1 MKKKRGLTAAIIIL
15 ILLLAV
21 YFILRNSNLGEEEQS
36 TVETKT
42 VFQADADDISELTV
56 EQGEN
61 QYTFQKKEDTWTYTG
76 EDGFPLDTDE
86 LENKAAAITS
96 VTATTIIENPENL
109 EDYGLDS
116 PSVKIS
122 VKTVDGETETLE
134 VGNENTAVSGCY
146 VTVNGDNSNVYLV
159 DSLVKTSM
167 EFDISD
173 LAQMEEI
180 PSITG
185 STVKH
190 VNIQGP
196 NGTKQLGE
204 DGNSETGWSFTE
216 TDGSVSAA
224 GSSLV
229 QDYMGQFTS
238 LSWSS
243 FVSVSAEDL
252 SQYGLENP
260 TRVTIDY
267 EVTETIESSDDE
279 EAETGSAA
287 GNNSE
292 DMEETGEAEE
302 ETEAGTEIK
311 AETDTDTG
319 AEAEANTD
327 ADAEAETDTGA
338 EAEVDTDT
346 DAEAETDTDAE
357 VEADTDTDAETGTE
371 TQAETDTDTETR
383 TVEKQAVLLIG
394 DQDEDGNYYAKMQ
407 DNQYVYTLE
416 ASTVEEITGITRDN
430 FLDTKVSDYSFAD
443 MDKVTFIRN
452 GSTYTAT
459 KVTQEVESDEEDGE
473 TTTETSYL
481 INGKE
486 VDMTEFSEFYT
497 QITALEWQSQVSD
510 AQPEGDPEFTVTF
523 EKAGGI
529 EVTTDYYS
537 YDNNFYLVIDS
548 KGNKELVNK
557 IKVKEILDSFDA
569 LISGMTEE

>member
-1 MKKKRGLTAAIIIL
+1 MKKKRGLTAPIIIL

-61 QYTFQKKEDTWTYTG
+61 QYTFQKEEDTWIYTG

-122 VKTVDGETETLE
+122 VKTVDGETETLK

-146 VTVNGDNSNVYLV
+146 VTVNGDDSNVYLV

-243 FVSVSAEDL
+243 FVSSNAEDL
-252 SQYGLENP
+252 SQYGLKNP
-260 TRVTIDY
+260 TKVTIDY

-302 ETEAGTEIK
+302 ETDAGTEIK
-311 AETDTDTG
+311 AET
-319 AEAEANTD
+319 
-327 ADAEAETDTGA
+327 EAETDTGA
-338 EAEVDTDT
+338 EAEADTDT

-407 DNQYVYTLE
+407 DNQYVYTLD
-416 ASTVEEITGITRDN
+416 ASTVEGITSITRNN

-452 GSTYTAT
+452 GNTYTAT

-510 AQPEGDPEFTVTF
+510 AQPEGEPEFTVTF

>member
-21 YFILRNSNLGEEEQS
+21 YFILKNSNLGEEEQS

-61 QYTFQKKEDTWTYTG
+61 QYTFQKEEDTWIYTG

-146 VTVNGDNSNVYLV
+146 VTVNGDDSNVYLV

-243 FVSVSAEDL
+243 FVSANAEDL

-260 TRVTIDY
+260 TKVTIDY

-287 GNNSE
+287 ENDSE

-302 ETEAGTEIK
+302 ETETGTEIK
-311 AETDTDTG
+311 AET
-319 AEAEANTD
+319 
-327 ADAEAETDTGA
+327 EAETDTGA

-346 DAEAETDTDAE
+346 DAEAETD
-357 VEADTDTDAETGTE
+357 AETGTE
-371 TQAETDTDTETR
+371 TQAETDTDTDTETR

-407 DNQYVYTLE
+407 DNQYVYTLD
-416 ASTVEEITGITRDN
+416 ASTVKGITSITRNN

-510 AQPEGDPEFTVTF
+510 AQPEGEAEFTVTF

-569 LISGMTEE
+569 LIAGMTEE

>member
-1 MKKKRGLTAAIIIL
+1 M
-15 ILLLAV
+15 
-21 YFILRNSNLGEEEQS
+21 
-36 TVETKT
+36 ETKT
-42 VFQADADDISELTV
+42 VFQVDADDISELTI

-61 QYTFQKKEDTWTYTG
+61 QYTFQKEEDTWTYTG
-76 EDGFPLDTDE
+76 EDGFPLDTDG

-109 EDYGLDS
+109 GDYGLDS

-134 VGNENTAVSGCY
+134 VGNENVAVSGCY
-146 VTVNGDNSNVYLV
+146 ITVNGDNSNVYLV

-216 TDGSVSAA
+216 TDGSVSDA

-243 FVSVSAEDL
+243 FVSANAEDL

-260 TRVTIDY
+260 TKVTIDY

-311 AETDTDTG
+311 AET
-319 AEAEANTD
+319 
-327 ADAEAETDTGA
+327 EAETDTGA

-346 DAEAETDTDAE
+346 EAEE
-357 VEADTDTDAETGTE
+357 ETE
-371 TQAETDTDTETR
+371 TDTETR

-407 DNQYVYTLE
+407 DNQYVYILD
-416 ASTVEEITGITRDN
+416 ASTVEGITSITRDN

-497 QITALEWQSQVSD
+497 QIAALEWQSQVSD
-510 AQPEGDPEFTVTF
+510 AQPAGEAEFTVTF

-557 IKVKEILDSFDA
+557 IKVKEILNSFDT
-569 LISGMTEE
+569 LIAGMTEE

>member
-21 YFILRNSNLGEEEQS
+21 YFILKNSNLGEEEQS

-42 VFQADADDISELTV
+42 VFQVDADDISELTV

-61 QYTFQKKEDTWTYTG
+61 QYTFQKEEDTWIYTG

-146 VTVNGDNSNVYLV
+146 ITVNGDNSNVYLV

-229 QDYMGQFTS
+229 QDYMGKFTS

-243 FVSVSAEDL
+243 FVSANAEDL

-260 TRVTIDY
+260 TKVTIDY

-292 DMEETGEAEE
+292 DMEEIGEAEE
-302 ETEAGTEIK
+302 GTDAGTEIK
-311 AETDTDTG
+311 AET
-319 AEAEANTD
+319 
-327 ADAEAETDTGA
+327 EAETDTGA
-338 EAEVDTDT
+338 EAEADTDTGAEAEADTDT

-357 VEADTDTDAETGTE
+357 VEADTDTDAEAE

-407 DNQYVYTLE
+407 DNQYVYTLD

-510 AQPEGDPEFTVTF
+510 AQPEGEPEFTVTF

>member
-21 YFILRNSNLGEEEQS
+21 YFILKNSNLGEEEQS

-61 QYTFQKKEDTWTYTG
+61 QYTFQKEEDTWIYTG

-146 VTVNGDNSNVYLV
+146 ITVNGDNSNVYLV

-243 FVSVSAEDL
+243 FVSANAEDL

-260 TRVTIDY
+260 TKVTIDY

-287 GNNSE
+287 ENDSE
-292 DMEETGEAEE
+292 DMEETGEAEEETETGTEIEAETEAETDTGAEAEE

-311 AETDTDTG
+311 AET
-319 AEAEANTD
+319 
-327 ADAEAETDTGA
+327 EAETDTGA
-338 EAEVDTDT
+338 EA
-346 DAEAETDTDAE
+346 
-357 VEADTDTDAETGTE
+357 GTE

-407 DNQYVYTLE
+407 DNQYVYTLG
-416 ASTVEEITGITRDN
+416 ASTVEGITGITRDN
-430 FLDTKVSDYSFAD
+430 LLDTKVSDYSFAD

-497 QITALEWQSQVSD
+497 QITALEWQNQVSD
-510 AQPEGDPEFTVTF
+510 AQPAGEAEFTVTF

-569 LISGMTEE
+569 LISGMTDE

>member
-21 YFILRNSNLGEEEQS
+21 YFILKNSNLGEEEQS

-42 VFQADADDISELTV
+42 VFQVDADDISELTV

-61 QYTFQKKEDTWTYTG
+61 QYTFQKEEDTWIYTG

-96 VTATTIIENPENL
+96 VTATTIIEKPENL

-229 QDYMGQFTS
+229 QDYMGKFTS

-243 FVSVSAEDL
+243 FVRANAEDL

-260 TRVTIDY
+260 TKVTIDY

-279 EAETGSAA
+279 EAEKGSAA
-287 GNNSE
+287 ENDSE

-302 ETEAGTEIK
+302 ETETGTEIK
-311 AETDTDTG
+311 AE
-319 AEAEANTD
+319 AEA
-327 ADAEAETDTGA
+327 
-338 EAEVDTDT
+338 DTDT
-346 DAEAETDTDAE
+346 DAEAETDTDVE

-371 TQAETDTDTETR
+371 TQAETDTDTR

-407 DNQYVYTLE
+407 DNQYVYTLD

-510 AQPEGDPEFTVTF
+510 AQPAGEAEFTVTF

>member
-21 YFILRNSNLGEEEQS
+21 YFILKNSNLGEEEQS

-42 VFQADADDISELTV
+42 VFQVDADDISELTV

-61 QYTFQKKEDTWTYTG
+61 QYTFQKEEDTWTYTG
-76 EDGFPLDTDE
+76 EDGFPLDADE

-146 VTVNGDNSNVYLV
+146 ITVNGDNSNVYLV

-196 NGTKQLGE
+196 NGTKNLGE

-243 FVSVSAEDL
+243 FVSANAEDL
-252 SQYGLENP
+252 SQYGLENH
-260 TRVTIDY
+260 TKVTIDY

-292 DMEETGEAEE
+292 DMEEIGEAEE
-302 ETEAGTEIK
+302 GTDAGTEIKAETDTGAEAEAETEAGTEIK
-311 AETDTDTG
+311 AET
-319 AEAEANTD
+319 E
-327 ADAEAETDTGA
+327 
-338 EAEVDTDT
+338 
-346 DAEAETDTDAE
+346 
-357 VEADTDTDAETGTE
+357 
-371 TQAETDTDTETR
+371 AETDTDTETR

-407 DNQYVYTLE
+407 DNQYVYTLD

-510 AQPEGDPEFTVTF
+510 AQPEGEPEFTVTF

-569 LISGMTEE
+569 LIFGMTEE

>member
-42 VFQADADDISELTV
+42 VFQVDADDISELTV

-61 QYTFQKKEDTWTYTG
+61 QYTFQKEEDTWIYTG

-146 VTVNGDNSNVYLV
+146 ITVNGDNSNVYLV

-173 LAQMEEI
+173 LAQKEEI

-216 TDGSVSAA
+216 ADGSVSAA

-243 FVSVSAEDL
+243 FVSANAEDL

-260 TRVTIDY
+260 TKVTIDY

-302 ETEAGTEIK
+302 E
-311 AETDTDTG
+311 
-319 AEAEANTD
+319 
-327 ADAEAETDTGA
+327 
-338 EAEVDTDT
+338 
-346 DAEAETDTDAE
+346 
-357 VEADTDTDAETGTE
+357 TE

-407 DNQYVYTLE
+407 DNQYVYTLD
-416 ASTVEEITGITRDN
+416 ASTVEGITGITRDN

-443 MDKVTFIRN
+443 IDKVIFIRN

-510 AQPEGDPEFTVTF
+510 AQPAGEPEFTVTF

-569 LISGMTEE
+569 LIAGMTEE

>member
-21 YFILRNSNLGEEEQS
+21 YFILKNSNLGEEEQS

-42 VFQADADDISELTV
+42 VFQVDADDISELTV

-61 QYTFQKKEDTWTYTG
+61 QYTFQKEEDTWTYTG
-76 EDGFPLDTDE
+76 EDGFPLDADE

-146 VTVNGDNSNVYLV
+146 ITVNGDNSNVYLV

-196 NGTKQLGE
+196 NGTKKLGE

-243 FVSVSAEDL
+243 FVSANAEDL

-260 TRVTIDY
+260 TKVTIDY

-292 DMEETGEAEE
+292 DMEEIGEAEE
-302 ETEAGTEIK
+302 GTDAGTEIKAETDTGAEAEAETEAGTEIK
-311 AETDTDTG
+311 AET
-319 AEAEANTD
+319 E
-327 ADAEAETDTGA
+327 
-338 EAEVDTDT
+338 
-346 DAEAETDTDAE
+346 
-357 VEADTDTDAETGTE
+357 
-371 TQAETDTDTETR
+371 AETDTDTETR

-407 DNQYVYTLE
+407 DNQYVYTLD

-510 AQPEGDPEFTVTF
+510 AQPEGEPEFTVTF

-569 LISGMTEE
+569 LIFGMTEE

>member
-1 MKKKRGLTAAIIIL
+1 MKKKRGLTVAIIIL

-42 VFQADADDISELTV
+42 IFQADADDISELTV

-61 QYTFQKKEDTWTYTG
+61 QYTFQKEEDTWIYTG

-146 VTVNGDNSNVYLV
+146 VTVNGDDSNVYLV

-243 FVSVSAEDL
+243 FVSSNAEDL

-260 TRVTIDY
+260 TKVTIDY

-287 GNNSE
+287 ENDSE

-302 ETEAGTEIK
+302 ETETGTEIK
-311 AETDTDTG
+311 AET
-319 AEAEANTD
+319 
-327 ADAEAETDTGA
+327 EAETDTGA

-394 DQDEDGNYYAKMQ
+394 DQEEDGNYYAKMQ
-407 DNQYVYTLE
+407 DNQYVYTLD
-416 ASTVEEITGITRDN
+416 ASTVEGITSITREN

-486 VDMTEFSEFYT
+486 VDMTEFSEFYA

-569 LISGMTEE
+569 LIAGMTEE

>member
-21 YFILRNSNLGEEEQS
+21 YFILKNSNLGEEEQS

-42 VFQADADDISELTV
+42 VFQVDADDISELTV

-61 QYTFQKKEDTWTYTG
+61 QYTFQKEEDTWTYTG

-109 EDYGLDS
+109 DDYGLDS

-122 VKTVDGETETLE
+122 VRTVDGETETLE

-146 VTVNGDNSNVYLV
+146 ITVNGDNSNVYLV

-243 FVSVSAEDL
+243 FVSANAEDL

-260 TRVTIDY
+260 TKVTIDY

-292 DMEETGEAEE
+292 DMEEIGEAEE
-302 ETEAGTEIK
+302 GTDAGTEIK
-311 AETDTDTG
+311 AETEAETDTDTG
-319 AEAEANTD
+319 AEAEA
-327 ADAEAETDTGA
+327 
-338 EAEVDTDT
+338 DTDT

-357 VEADTDTDAETGTE
+357 VEADTDAETGTE
-371 TQAETDTDTETR
+371 TQAETDTDTDTETR
-383 TVEKQAVLLIG
+383 TVEKKAVLLIG

-407 DNQYVYTLE
+407 DNQYVYTLD
-416 ASTVEEITGITRDN
+416 ASTVEGITGITRDN

-510 AQPEGDPEFTVTF
+510 AQPEGEPEFTVTF

>member
-1 MKKKRGLTAAIIIL
+1 M
-15 ILLLAV
+15 
-21 YFILRNSNLGEEEQS
+21 
-36 TVETKT
+36 ETKT

-61 QYTFQKKEDTWTYTG
+61 QYTFQKEEDTWIYTG

-146 VTVNGDNSNVYLV
+146 VTVNGDDSNVYLV

-216 TDGSVSAA
+216 TDGSVIAA

-243 FVSVSAEDL
+243 FVSANAEDL
-252 SQYGLENP
+252 SQFGLENP
-260 TRVTIDY
+260 TKVTIDY

-279 EAETGSAA
+279 EAEIGSAA
-287 GNNSE
+287 ENDSE

-311 AETDTDTG
+311 AETEAETDTDTG
-319 AEAEANTD
+319 AEAEAD
-327 ADAEAETDTGA
+327 TDTDA

-346 DAEAETDTDAE
+346 EAEAET
-357 VEADTDTDAETGTE
+357 EAGTEIKAETE
-371 TQAETDTDTETR
+371 AETDTDTETR

-407 DNQYVYTLE
+407 DDQYVYTLD

-459 KVTQEVESDEEDGE
+459 KVTQEVESDEGDGE

-510 AQPEGDPEFTVTF
+510 AQPEGEPEFTVTF

>member
-21 YFILRNSNLGEEEQS
+21 YFILKNSNLGEEEQS

-61 QYTFQKKEDTWTYTG
+61 QYTFQKEEDTWIYTG

-146 VTVNGDNSNVYLV
+146 VTVNGDDSNVYLV

-243 FVSVSAEDL
+243 FVSANAEDL

-260 TRVTIDY
+260 TKVTIDY

-287 GNNSE
+287 ENDSE

-302 ETEAGTEIK
+302 ETETGTEIK
-311 AETDTDTG
+311 AET
-319 AEAEANTD
+319 
-327 ADAEAETDTGA
+327 EAETDTGA

-346 DAEAETDTDAE
+346 DAEAETD
-357 VEADTDTDAETGTE
+357 AETGTE
-371 TQAETDTDTETR
+371 TQAETDTDTDTETR

-407 DNQYVYTLE
+407 DNQYVYTLD
-416 ASTVEEITGITRDN
+416 ASTVKGITSITRNN

-510 AQPEGDPEFTVTF
+510 AQPEGEAEFTVTF

>member
-21 YFILRNSNLGEEEQS
+21 YFILKNSNLGEEEQS

-42 VFQADADDISELTV
+42 VFQVDADDISELTV
-56 EQGEN
+56 EQEKN
-61 QYTFQKKEDTWTYTG
+61 QYTFQKEEDTWTYTG

-134 VGNENTAVSGCY
+134 VGNENTAVAGCY
-146 VTVNGDNSNVYLV
+146 VTVNGDDSNVYLV

-243 FVSVSAEDL
+243 FVSANAEDL

-260 TRVTIDY
+260 TKVTIDY

-287 GNNSE
+287 ENNSE

-302 ETEAGTEIK
+302 ETEAGTEIE
-311 AETDTDTG
+311 AETEAEADTG
-319 AEAEANTD
+319 AEAEADTD
-327 ADAEAETDTGA
+327 IDAEAETDTEA
-338 EAEVDTDT
+338 EADT
-346 DAEAETDTDAE
+346 
-357 VEADTDTDAETGTE
+357 DTDTDAETGTE
-371 TQAETDTDTETR
+371 MQAETDTDTETR

-394 DQDEDGNYYAKMQ
+394 NQDEDGNYYAKMQ
-407 DNQYVYTLE
+407 DNQYVYTLD
-416 ASTVEEITGITRDN
+416 ASTVEGITSITRDN

-486 VDMTEFSEFYT
+486 VDMTEFSEFYI

-510 AQPEGDPEFTVTF
+510 AQPAGEAEFTVTF

>member
-21 YFILRNSNLGEEEQS
+21 YFMLKNSNLGEEEQS

-61 QYTFQKKEDTWTYTG
+61 QYTFQKEEDTWIYTG

-96 VTATTIIENPENL
+96 VTATTIIENPENV

-146 VTVNGDNSNVYLV
+146 ITVNGDDSNVYLV

-243 FVSVSAEDL
+243 FVSANAEDL

-260 TRVTIDY
+260 TKVTIDY

-287 GNNSE
+287 ENDSE

-302 ETEAGTEIK
+302 ETETGTEIK
-311 AETDTDTG
+311 AETEAETDTDTG
-319 AEAEANTD
+319 AEAEA
-327 ADAEAETDTGA
+327 
-338 EAEVDTDT
+338 DTDT

-371 TQAETDTDTETR
+371 TQAETDTETR

-394 DQDEDGNYYAKMQ
+394 NQDEDGNYYAKMQ
-407 DNQYVYTLE
+407 DNQYVYTLD
-416 ASTVEEITGITRDN
+416 ASTVEGITSITRDN

-510 AQPEGDPEFTVTF
+510 AQPEGEPEFTVTF

>member
-21 YFILRNSNLGEEEQS
+21 YFILKNSNLGEEEQS

-61 QYTFQKKEDTWTYTG
+61 QYTFQKEEDTWIYTG

-146 VTVNGDNSNVYLV
+146 VTVNGDDSNVYLV

-243 FVSVSAEDL
+243 FVSAYAEDL

-260 TRVTIDY
+260 T
-267 EVTETIESSDDE
+267 
-279 EAETGSAA
+279 
-287 GNNSE
+287 
-292 DMEETGEAEE
+292 
-302 ETEAGTEIK
+302 
-311 AETDTDTG
+311 
-319 AEAEANTD
+319 
-327 ADAEAETDTGA
+327 
-338 EAEVDTDT
+338 
-346 DAEAETDTDAE
+346 
-357 VEADTDTDAETGTE
+357 
-371 TQAETDTDTETR
+371 
-383 TVEKQAVLLIG
+383 
-394 DQDEDGNYYAKMQ
+394 
-407 DNQYVYTLE
+407 
-416 ASTVEEITGITRDN
+416 
-430 FLDTKVSDYSFAD
+430 
-443 MDKVTFIRN
+443 
-452 GSTYTAT
+452 
-459 KVTQEVESDEEDGE
+459 
-473 TTTETSYL
+473 
-481 INGKE
+481 
-486 VDMTEFSEFYT
+486 
-497 QITALEWQSQVSD
+497 
-510 AQPEGDPEFTVTF
+510 
-523 EKAGGI
+523 
-529 EVTTDYYS
+529 
-537 YDNNFYLVIDS
+537 
-548 KGNKELVNK
+548 
-557 IKVKEILDSFDA
+557 
-569 LISGMTEE
+569 

>member
-1 MKKKRGLTAAIIIL
+1 MKKKRGLTVAIIIL

-42 VFQADADDISELTV
+42 IFQADADDISELTV

-61 QYTFQKKEDTWTYTG
+61 QYTFQKEEDTWIYTG

-146 VTVNGDNSNVYLV
+146 VTVNGDDSNVYLV

-243 FVSVSAEDL
+243 FVSSNAEDL

-260 TRVTIDY
+260 TKVTIDY

-302 ETEAGTEIK
+302 ETETGTEIK

-394 DQDEDGNYYAKMQ
+394 DQEEDGNYYAKMQ
-407 DNQYVYTLE
+407 DNQYVYTLD
-416 ASTVEEITGITRDN
+416 ASTVEGITSITREN

-569 LISGMTEE
+569 LIAGMTEE

>member
-21 YFILRNSNLGEEEQS
+21 YFMLKNSNLGEEEQS

-42 VFQADADDISELTV
+42 VFRADADDISELTV

-61 QYTFQKKEDTWTYTG
+61 QYTFQKEEDTWIYTG

-146 VTVNGDNSNVYLV
+146 VTVNGDDSNVYLV

-243 FVSVSAEDL
+243 FVSSNAEDL

-260 TRVTIDY
+260 TKVTIDY

-302 ETEAGTEIK
+302 ETEAETEIE
-311 AETDTDTG
+311 AETEADTDTG
-319 AEAEANTD
+319 AEAEEETEAGTEIKEETE
-327 ADAEAETDTGA
+327 AEA
-338 EAEVDTDT
+338 DTDT
-346 DAEAETDTDAE
+346 DAEAETDTE
-357 VEADTDTDAETGTE
+357 VETGTE

-407 DNQYVYTLE
+407 DNQYVYTLD

-510 AQPEGDPEFTVTF
+510 AQPEGEPEFTVTF
-523 EKAGGI
+523 EKASGI

>member
-21 YFILRNSNLGEEEQS
+21 YFILKNSNLGEEEQS

-61 QYTFQKKEDTWTYTG
+61 QYTFQKEEDTWIYTG

-146 VTVNGDNSNVYLV
+146 VTVNGDDSNVYLV

-243 FVSVSAEDL
+243 FVSANAEDL

-260 TRVTIDY
+260 TKVTIDY

-287 GNNSE
+287 ENDSE

-302 ETEAGTEIK
+302 ETETGTEIK
-311 AETDTDTG
+311 AET
-319 AEAEANTD
+319 
-327 ADAEAETDTGA
+327 EAETDTGA

-346 DAEAETDTDAE
+346 DAEAETD
-357 VEADTDTDAETGTE
+357 AETGTE
-371 TQAETDTDTETR
+371 TQAETDTDTDTETR

-407 DNQYVYTLE
+407 DNQYVYTLD
-416 ASTVEEITGITRDN
+416 ASTVKGITSITRNN

-510 AQPEGDPEFTVTF
+510 AQPEGEAEFTVTF

-557 IKVKEILDSFDA
+557 IKVKEILNSFDT
-569 LISGMTEE
+569 LIAGMTEE